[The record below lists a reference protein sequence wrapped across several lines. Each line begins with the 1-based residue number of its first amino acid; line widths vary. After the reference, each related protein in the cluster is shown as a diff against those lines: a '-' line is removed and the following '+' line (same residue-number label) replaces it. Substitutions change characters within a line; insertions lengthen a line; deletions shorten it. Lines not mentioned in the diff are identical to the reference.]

1 MKKFTMI
8 WLGELISGIGSGM
21 TAFALSVYVYQ
32 TTGRVSMVSVIAVAS
47 FLPTILLSPLGGVL
61 ADRYDRRLLMIIG
74 DLLSGLGLLYI
85 LWNIQMGTAGIL
97 PIIIGVTFNAVFVAL
112 LDVCTLTAVVYAL
125 SGVLADYIFEPLF
138 TEQGLLAGSVG
149 RLIGVGQ
156 GRGIG
161 FMLIL
166 SGLLMF
172 PAAFA
177 IGRSKNIRS
186 LQKAVR
192 QEDQSCI

>member
-1 MKKFTMI
+1 
-8 WLGELISGIGSGM
+8 
-21 TAFALSVYVYQ
+21 
-32 TTGRVSMVSVIAVAS
+32 MVSVIAVAS

-112 LDVCTLTAVVYAL
+112 LDICTLTAVVYAL